1 MAGQTLANIGGVHE
15 PSIEVV
21 HEGPLSIVTFNGAAR
36 DDEYRAYL
44 AQMTEIMERNVAL
57 FDNHVVIH
65 DCSYWTRSNPTHR
78 KMQAEWIA
86 RNEATLKKG
95 TAGITFVF
103 TSMLVRGAF
112 QALLWLTNMPTE
124 YTITATLSQSLDWA
138 RDAQGPSFPAGFAA
152 RILVRDAARR
162 ARSA

>member
-1 MAGQTLANIGGVHE
+1 MQGVPE
-15 PSIEVV
+15 PTIEVV
-21 HEGPLSIVTFNGAAR
+21 HEGPLSIVTFNGAAT

-44 AQMTEIMERNVAL
+44 VRMTEIMERNVAL
-57 FDNHVVIH
+57 FKNHVVIH

-86 RNEATLKKG
+86 RNEGTLKRG

-112 QALLWLTNMPTE
+112 QALLWLTTMPTE

-138 RDAQGPSFPAGFAA
+138 RRVQGASFPEAFAA
-152 RILVRDAARR
+152 RMLTRDEVRR